1 MAKQLIITGG
11 SSNDNTGDTLRNGAI
26 KINSNFTELYE
37 QNSLVFNRLNAGSNI
52 TLSKVGDNCTINA
65 VVPPYTLP
73 VSTSVIL
80 GGVKQGSNVTIAG
93 DGTISVAAPYSL
105 TATTTTTLGGV
116 IIPVVGTS
124 GITNT
129 SGTIG
134 LATASASQLG
144 GVKVDGTTITIA
156 DGVISAAAGGGG
168 GGGGGL
174 EGTNFVLAQA
184 TGTPAENGTAL
195 LAAYQAAIAKKTP
208 TQPISKLIIAP
219 GNYDCTL
226 DINSEYVDVVGLTNN
241 PEDVNIMQGVT
252 LSANNVRVVGIKSST
267 FTIEVAADQNS
278 TNYTVERCTGG
289 NGSFSSTLHNIYG
302 SFYNC
307 IGGDNSFN
315 PGTGLT
321 VGGRITECTANDSS
335 FNYGSW
341 SARYTRCTARGFS
354 FYYGAGMFFDCYA
367 DMHSFS
373 YGTGYYEHCYSY
385 EGGFYQ
391 SSGKYINCKV
401 SSIEGFNGISSGMF
415 IGCTSGSSSFGTYQ
429 AISGTYIGCTAED
442 WSFGSE
448 YGGSIGTTARLVNC
462 VATNNSFG
470 AGVDDYPTIAG
481 VLINCVLTGTADN
494 GLGRGYS
501 TLITGGK
508 LINCVSNRTLINI

>member
-144 GVKVDGTTITIA
+144 GVKVDGDTITIA
-156 DGVISAAAGGGG
+156 DGVISAAAGS

-267 FTIEVAADQNS
+267 FTIEWIIFK
-278 TNYTVERCTGG
+278 YT
-289 NGSFSSTLHNIYG
+289 
-302 SFYNC
+302 
-307 IGGDNSFN
+307 
-315 PGTGLT
+315 
-321 VGGRITECTANDSS
+321 A
-335 FNYGSW
+335 
-341 SARYTRCTARGFS
+341 
-354 FYYGAGMFFDCYA
+354 
-367 DMHSFS
+367 
-373 YGTGYYEHCYSY
+373 
-385 EGGFYQ
+385 
-391 SSGKYINCKV
+391 
-401 SSIEGFNGISSGMF
+401 
-415 IGCTSGSSSFGTYQ
+415 
-429 AISGTYIGCTAED
+429 
-442 WSFGSE
+442 
-448 YGGSIGTTARLVNC
+448 
-462 VATNNSFG
+462 
-470 AGVDDYPTIAG
+470 
-481 VLINCVLTGTADN
+481 
-494 GLGRGYS
+494 
-501 TLITGGK
+501 
-508 LINCVSNRTLINI
+508 